1 MNTSIDDD
9 LGGKK
14 IEINKMEPLPL
25 TSNENLPQPNT
36 DKPPSNFMKK
46 AYSKLVNNIKTL
58 ATKKENQNPEPP
70 KTEDV
75 TITSSQDQQED
86 IAPKTCKDKVADAII
101 NKVEVQKN
109 KTVFF
114 SLLAIGSFLLCI
126 SLLTIPLIITSPS
139 KFSMTLAFGS
149 AFILVSFLF
158 FYGTKNYVLKLFD
171 KKRFLLS
178 ILFISSIII
187 AIIFWFINNY
197 FLSLLISIF
206 QVLCVVLFGLTFVPG
221 GQKGITYVKKKIS
234 SPFVKIFMNIAQREI
249 TNN

>member
-1 MNTSIDDD
+1 MNTSIEDD

-25 TSNENLPQPNT
+25 TSNENLPQPNA

-58 ATKKENQNPEPP
+58 ATKKENQNQETP

-109 KTVFF
+109 KKLTKIKALPKAKVIENLLGEVIIKGIVKRLIHNKKLPMANKEKKTVLFF
-114 SLLAIGSFLLCI
+114 GTSTLAISVSATLSLHVLGAGSSCC
-126 SLLTIPLIITSPS
+126 SWDEDMLTSS
-139 KFSMTLAFGS
+139 AFGGS
-149 AFILVSFLF
+149 
-158 FYGTKNYVLKLFD
+158 
-171 KKRFLLS
+171 
-178 ILFISSIII
+178 
-187 AIIFWFINNY
+187 
-197 FLSLLISIF
+197 
-206 QVLCVVLFGLTFVPG
+206 
-221 GQKGITYVKKKIS
+221 
-234 SPFVKIFMNIAQREI
+234 
-249 TNN
+249 